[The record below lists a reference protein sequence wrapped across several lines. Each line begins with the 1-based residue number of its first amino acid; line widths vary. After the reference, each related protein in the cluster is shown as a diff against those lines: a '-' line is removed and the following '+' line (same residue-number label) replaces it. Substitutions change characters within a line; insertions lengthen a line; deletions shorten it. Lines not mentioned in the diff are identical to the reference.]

1 MDAISLDDV
10 SLWRRSQTAQHRD
23 LKRTVFDLLQGRHR
37 APERTQVLKN
47 VSLAVRPG
55 EKLAII
61 GPNGSGKST
70 LLKVISGI
78 LRPTSGAV
86 RVRGRVAA
94 LIELGAGFDLEI
106 SAYENLISYGIMLGF
121 SKSDIR
127 ARAASVL
134 EWAELTEYRD
144 VPVKAFST
152 GMAARL
158 GFALATEAE
167 PDVLIIDETLS
178 VGDEHFRHRCEE
190 RIGRL
195 WAHQSTVILVSHDL
209 HYVRTSCPRAV
220 WLEDG
225 RIAASGRTDRVV
237 DAYLAR
243 VADQESHEQ
252 HAV

>member
-1 MDAISLDDV
+1 VDAIRLDDV
-10 SLWRRSQTAQHRD
+10 SLWRRSQSAQGYD
-23 LKRTVFDLLQGRHR
+23 LKRTVFAMLKGQRR
-37 APERTQVLKN
+37 PAERVQVLKEIT
-47 VSLAVRPG
+47 LAVRPG

-70 LLKVISGI
+70 LLKVICGV
-78 LRPTSGAV
+78 LRPTTGTV
-86 RVRGRVAA
+86 RVQGKIAA
-94 LIELGAGFDLEI
+94 LIELGAGFDPEI

-121 SKSDIR
+121 SKREIR
-127 ARAASVL
+127 ARAAAIL
-134 EWAELTEYRD
+134 DWAELSEFRD
-144 VPVKAFST
+144 VPVKTFST

-190 RIGRL
+190 RIAL
-195 WAHQSTVILVSHDL
+195 MWAHHATVLLVSHDL
-209 HYVRTSCPRAV
+209 PYVRESCPRAI
-220 WLEDG
+220 WLEGG

-237 DAYLAR
+237 DAYLSR
-243 VADQESHEQ
+243 VADQESHE

>member
-1 MDAISLDDV
+1 MDAIRLDDV
-10 SLWRRSQTAQHRD
+10 SLWRRSQTAHRYD
-23 LKRTVFDLLQGRHR
+23 LKRTVFATLKG
-37 APERTQVLKN
+37 ERQPVERVQVLKN
-47 VSLAVRPG
+47 VSFAVQPG
-55 EKLAII
+55 EKLAIV

-70 LLKVISGI
+70 LLKVICGV
-78 LRPTSGAV
+78 LRPTSGSV
-86 RVRGRVAA
+86 QVRGTIAA
-94 LIELGAGFDLEI
+94 LIELGAGFDGEI

-121 SKSDIR
+121 SKKEIV
-127 ARAASVL
+127 ARAAGIL
-134 EWAELTEYRD
+134 DWAELSEYRD

-190 RIGRL
+190 RIARL
-195 WAHQSTVILVSHDL
+195 WAHRSTVILVSHDL
-209 HYVRTSCPRAV
+209 QYVRDSCPRTI
-220 WLEDG
+220 WIDHG
-225 RIAASGRTDRVV
+225 SIAAGGDTDRVV

-243 VADQESHEQ
+243 VADQESHE

>member
-1 MDAISLDDV
+1 VDAICLDDV
-10 SLWRRSQTAQHRD
+10 SLWRRSQAAHHHD
-23 LKRTVFDLLQGRHR
+23 LKRTLFAIVQGRR
-37 APERTQVLKN
+37 ESVERVQVLKN
-47 VSLAVRPG
+47 ISAVVRPG

-70 LLKVISGI
+70 LLKVICGV
-78 LRPTSGAV
+78 LQPTSGTV
-86 RVRGRVAA
+86 RVRGKIAA
-94 LIELGAGFDLEI
+94 LIELGAGFDGEI

-121 SKSDIR
+121 SKKEIR
-127 ARAASVL
+127 ARAAGIL
-134 EWAELTEYRD
+134 EWAELTDYRD

-152 GMAARL
+152 GMSARL
-158 GFALATEAE
+158 GFALATESE

-190 RIGRL
+190 RIAKL
-195 WAHQSTVILVSHDL
+195 WAHNSTVILVSHDL
-209 HYVRTSCPRAV
+209 QYVRDSCPRTL
-220 WLEDG
+220 WLDGG

-243 VADQESHEQ
+243 VADQESHE